1 MIWFQNNVPQVYV
14 EESRDF
20 QLIGR
25 IIETIINANI
35 YNNNSILSTLDAKK
49 INERLLEL
57 LATKVGFYH
66 KHNIDVKVLRY
77 IISAFPYIIK
87 YKGSKKGIE
96 SAINVILKIEQPME
110 PPEINIDNI
119 NYSINIYTNKK
130 LVNKDALSDILE
142 YIVPVG
148 YTYSIQEYQKR
159 SETDTIFSEDS
170 ISYIKAPITSTTQIK
185 GSNRVLDINKTNPM
199 NYYNELEARNLTA
212 LNNSQIIGSTNY
224 IKAVKDDLSDD
235 EIKANNIN
243 QNKIYGHYTGNTTD
257 IQKEAII
264 DSNIDFIKEGKG
276 E

>member
-1 MIWFQNNVPQVYV
+1 MIRFQNNVPQVYV

-66 KHNIDVKVLRY
+66 KHKIDVKVLRY

-243 QNKIYGHYTGNTTD
+243 QNKIYGHYTGN